1 MPKAIGFW
9 KRTFVAPGFLSFIVQ
24 LLQDP
29 SAYFLGLCSEASSKR
44 FVAPALKRG
53 PKDTSVSIRTTAIQM
68 WSDPE
73 EIYQRRLILFE
84 RSREL
89 LRVINTCIFGL
100 WSCIE

>member
-1 MPKAIGFW
+1 MRGSC
-9 KRTFVAPGFLSFIVQ
+9 RNRRELLTGEYDGGMVTGGQSQVAKLSPGI
-24 LLQDP
+24 
-29 SAYFLGLCSEASSKR
+29 
-44 FVAPALKRG
+44 VAPALKRG